1 MALQEA
7 TVGSTPFCGCKEIE
21 VKTRQFKKRNIS
33 GIRFKV
39 SLCCTDC
46 RAEISR
52 VAIPDDKDWTVE
64 RVIKYLTELWN
75 KRAIVDFKSSS

>member
-1 MALQEA
+1 
-7 TVGSTPFCGCKEIE
+7 
-21 VKTRQFKKRNIS
+21 
-33 GIRFKV
+33 
-39 SLCCTDC
+39 
-46 RAEISR
+46 